1 MIGHLPARPDW
12 RDRLFLAFVAV
23 LPLHTVFFSAWI
35 SWKPFLVILV
45 VLAGVDVVD
54 GLRERRFPWN
64 RRVSAPLAIF
74 GAAVL
79 LGFPASDFRERYFQ
93 LGLALAV
100 GGLVMLVSERRLRS
114 ADLFDRAL
122 RVVFWSAAAM
132 GLTAV
137 VFSVVTVGGF
147 GPEVIDGVNR
157 LPGIYRVSKPAY
169 LTSGFLAL
177 TNWHQDPGYS
187 AAWSSLWA
195 AIAVFASGRGRGSG
209 RWWLD
214 GVVVGTLGFSVLMA
228 FSRTGWV
235 AFPIA
240 VGFAAYLAVRRED
253 AMRRTVLRLLAVAAL
268 STAVILAG
276 VWALDR
282 EDVGGDLDLQFS
294 FRLSQ
299 GWDLLADLTGLFS
312 STNPFADQFDTSEE
326 RADVWPEYVAMFRE
340 NPVTGVGLGV
350 GWETTSITQEP
361 HNLALELLA
370 ETGLLGTGAFLL
382 LLLTVVRVGRGPV
395 GAVAL
400 VAAFLPSMT
409 QTVLFE
415 PTWWFAAGLYLAGR
429 TQINSPGEAS

>member
-1 MIGHLPARPDW
+1 MSGYLPPRPDW

-45 VLAGVDVVD
+45 LLAGMDVVD

-64 RRVSAPLAIF
+64 RRVSASLAIF

-79 LGFPASDFRERYFQ
+79 LGFPAADYRERYFQ
-93 LGLALAV
+93 LALALAV
-100 GGLVMLVSERRLRS
+100 GGLVMLVTERRLTS
-114 ADLFDRAL
+114 NDPFDRPL

-132 GLTAV
+132 GLTAIL
-137 VFSVVTVGGF
+137 FSVVTVGGF
-147 GPEVIDGVNR
+147 GSEAIDSVNR

-195 AIAVFASGRGRGSG
+195 AIAVFASVGGRGSG

-214 GVVVGTLGFSVLMA
+214 GIVVGTLGFSVLMA
-228 FSRTGWV
+228 FSRTGWL

-240 VGFAAYLAVRRED
+240 VGFASYLAVRKMGAKRKE
-253 AMRRTVLRLLAVAAL
+253 VLGLLAAATL
-268 STAVILAG
+268 SVVVILGG

-282 EDVGGDLDLQFS
+282 EDVGGDLELQFS

-299 GWDLLADLTGLFS
+299 GWDLMADLTGLFS
-312 STNPFADQFDTSEE
+312 LANPFADQFDVSEE

-382 LLLTVVRVGRGPV
+382 LLLTVVWAGGGPV
-395 GAVAL
+395 GAAAL
-400 VAAFLPSMT
+400 VAAFVPSMT

-415 PTWWFAAGLYLAGR
+415 PTWWFAAALYLAGH
-429 TQINSPGEAS
+429 TPINSRGEPS